1 MENLSHDDD
10 GHSSDW
16 HSDDCEFARGDQA
29 GNILIDQRRSASPH
43 FPITGLEDLSSAMS
57 QSTITHQDPA
67 SHTSAATNHSRVHA
81 DPATDTNRRTSS
93 DIFPCRNPINPHM
106 RSVETRLQTFADRAT
121 YWPAHR
127 INATPR
133 DIANAGFYYL
143 GE

>member
-1 MENLSHDDD
+1 MENLSSDDD

-16 HSDDCEFARGDQA
+16 HSEECELAGGDQTE
-29 GNILIDQRRSASPH
+29 NVLIGQRRSDSPH
-43 FPITGLEDLSSAMS
+43 SPITGLEDVSSAMS
-57 QSTITHQDPA
+57 QSTSTRQNPA
-67 SHTSAATNHSRVHA
+67 SHTSAATNRPKVHA

-106 RSVETRLQTFADRAT
+106 RSVETRLQTFADRAS
-121 YWPAHR
+121 YWPAHH

>member
-1 MENLSHDDD
+1 MENLSSDDN
-10 GHSSDW
+10 GHFSDW
-16 HSDDCEFARGDQA
+16 HSDDCEFACGDQT
-29 GNILIDQRRSASPH
+29 GNVPVSLRRSVSPH
-43 FPITGLEDLSSAMS
+43 SPITGLEDLSSAMP
-57 QSTITHQDPA
+57 QSTTTHQNPA
-67 SHTSAATNHSRVHA
+67 SHTSAATNRRRVHA
-81 DPATDTNRRTSS
+81 DPATDMNHRTSS

-106 RSVETRLQTFADRAT
+106 RSVETRLQTFADRAI

>member
-1 MENLSHDDD
+1 MENQSSDDD

-16 HSDDCEFARGDQA
+16 HSEDCEFARGDQTR
-29 GNILIDQRRSASPH
+29 NVPVSQRRTASPH
-43 FPITGLEDLSSAMS
+43 SPITGLEDVSSAMS
-57 QSTITHQDPA
+57 QSITIHQDPA
-67 SHTSAATNHSRVHA
+67 SHTSAATNRRRVDA
-81 DPATDTNRRTSS
+81 DPATDMNHRTSS

-106 RSVETRLQTFADRAT
+106 RSVETRLQTFADRAI